1 MRKQI
6 YFLIFAIVPFIV
18 KASDTTLTKNT
29 ISWNSKINLESNA
42 LTMDFASRMLF
53 GGFISDIQKNNW
65 ISNLS
70 ENNTLFSEFSNSI
83 SYNRNSGKNSFSF
96 SVADRNL
103 ARIVFTDDLMKV
115 VLFGNYNY
123 QGDTLLF
130 DKTNLSL
137 SRFQQ
142 VKMGYGREFKI
153 QDNSIKVSTAL
164 SYLNGN
170 QHLSFLSEKA
180 SFYTAPYGTYNDLEY
195 DITAFATDTANFN
208 YFENNGG
215 GVAFDFALNFQLKEK
230 KYSIYLFDL
239 GYINWKE
246 SALKYNTDTSY
257 SFKGF
262 EIDDL
267 LAFNDS
273 LLETEADQ
281 YLEDVYLNAK
291 KGNIKSYI
299 PANFGLKM
307 EAPLNDLY
315 FNKYILGVNLK
326 WQPHQDNML
335 LSFEKILQGFYESG
349 YSPYFYLK
357 TYKQY
362 KGALLIPQIA
372 IGGYTQ
378 RLSFGLTT
386 QFGKKLPVQFGCRH
400 LESIFKGKES
410 NALSVY
416 LQMGLKF

>member
-1 MRKQI
+1 MRKKI
-6 YFLIFAIVPFIV
+6 HFIILTIIPLLT
-18 KASDTTLTKNT
+18 KASDTNLTKNT
-29 ISWNSKINLESNA
+29 ISWNSTINLESNA
-42 LTMDFASRMLF
+42 LTMDFASKILF
-53 GGFISDIQKNNW
+53 GGFISNTQKNNW

-96 SVADRNL
+96 AMADRNL
-103 ARIVFTDDLMKV
+103 ARIAFTDDLMKV
-115 VLFGNYNY
+115 ALFGNYNY
-123 QGDTLLF
+123 QGDTLIF

-142 VKMGYGREFKI
+142 VKMGYGRKFII
-153 QDNSIKVSTAL
+153 QDISVKISTAL

-170 QHLSFLSEKA
+170 QQLSFLSEKA

-195 DITAFATDTANFN
+195 DIRAFATDTANFN
-208 YFENNGG
+208 YFEDNGH

-246 SALKYNTDTSY
+246 SILKYNTDTSF

-262 EIDDL
+262 EIQDL

-273 LLETEADQ
+273 LLEAEADQ
-281 YLEDVYLNAK
+281 YLEDVYINAK

-299 PANFGLKM
+299 PANFGLKI

-315 FNKYILGVNLK
+315 FNKYMIGVNLK
-326 WQPHQDNML
+326 WQPYQDNML

-362 KGALLIPQIA
+362 KGVLLIPQIA

-378 RLSFGLTT
+378 KLSFGITT
-386 QFGKKLPVQFGCRH
+386 QLGKKLPLQFGCQH

>member
-1 MRKQI
+1 MSKKI
-6 YFLIFAIVPFIV
+6 YFLILTIIPFLA

-42 LTMDFASRMLF
+42 LTIDFISRMLG
-53 GGFISDIQKNNW
+53 GGFISDTQKNNW
-65 ISNLS
+65 ISKLS
-70 ENNTLFSEFSNSI
+70 ENNTLFSEFSNNI
-83 SYNRNSGKNSFSF
+83 SYNRISGKNSFSF

-103 ARIVFTDDLMKV
+103 ARIAFTGDLMKV
-115 VLFGNYNY
+115 ALFGNYNY

-130 DKTNLSL
+130 DKTNLNL
-137 SRFQQ
+137 TRFQQ
-142 VKMGYGREFKI
+142 VKIGYGREFKI
-153 QDNSIKVSTAL
+153 QDKTVKVSTAL

-208 YFENNGG
+208 YFENNGS
-215 GVAFDFALNFQLKEK
+215 GVAFDFELNFQLKEK

-246 SALKYNTDTSY
+246 SALKYNTDTTY

-262 EIDDL
+262 EIDNL
-267 LAFNDS
+267 LEFNDS
-273 LLETEADQ
+273 LLEKEADQ
-281 YLEDVYLNAK
+281 YLEDIYLNAK
-291 KGNIKSYI
+291 KDNIKSYI
-299 PANFGLKM
+299 PANFGLKI

-315 FNKYILGVNLK
+315 FNKYIFGVNLK
-326 WQPHQDNML
+326 WQPYQDNML
-335 LSFEKILQGFYESG
+335 LSLEKILQGFYESG

-378 RLSFGLTT
+378 KLSFGLTT
-386 QFGKKLPVQFGCRH
+386 QFFKKSTLQLGCQH
-400 LESIFKGKES
+400 LESVFKGKDS

-416 LQMGLKF
+416 LQMRLKF